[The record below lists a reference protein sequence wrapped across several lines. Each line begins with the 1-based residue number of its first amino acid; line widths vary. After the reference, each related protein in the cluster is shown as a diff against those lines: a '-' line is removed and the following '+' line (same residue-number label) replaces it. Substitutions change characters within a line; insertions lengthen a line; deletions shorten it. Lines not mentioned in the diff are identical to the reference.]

1 MRLDKKRSERGNL
14 VIEKVGYDREFM
26 TGPIK
31 VENLQGK
38 THCDIVKMIDKE
50 QI

>member
-1 MRLDKKRSERGNL
+1 

-31 VENLQGK
+31 VENLHGEI
-38 THCDIVKMIDKE
+38 HCDIVKMIDKE
-50 QI
+50 KI